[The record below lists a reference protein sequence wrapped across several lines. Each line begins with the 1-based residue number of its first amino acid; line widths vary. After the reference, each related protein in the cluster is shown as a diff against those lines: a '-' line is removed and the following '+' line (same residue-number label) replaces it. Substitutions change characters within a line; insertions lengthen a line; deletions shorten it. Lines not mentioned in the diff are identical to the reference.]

1 MTASTIKRLI
11 NAVRSEFENQ
21 DVITVSSSAYDNS
34 INAGS
39 SMGSIHSTLDETL
52 TDMILPT
59 KHCVNVGLFMQEA
72 GQEIPDFVSI
82 PSGDVRRLRAR
93 MTLEEALETIE
104 ALGFSLKL
112 GDVEIKDQGKDL
124 ELVPTTATLDAY
136 KIAKECL
143 DCQIIA
149 TGTLLSLGI
158 PLTEDLQLEVD
169 TNNLVKFRKDKD
181 GHLREDGK
189 WVKPS
194 DHPAARVELVIKQN
208 IRAHEDFLSD
218 YSEEV

>member
-11 NAVRSEFENQ
+11 NAVRSEFENK
-21 DVITVSSSAYDNS
+21 DVITVSSSAYDKS
-34 INAGS
+34 LSMGS
-39 SMGSIHSTLDETL
+39 SMGSIHSALDSSL

-59 KHCVNVGLFMQEA
+59 KHCVNVGFFMQEA
-72 GQEIPDFVSI
+72 GQEIPDVVSV
-82 PSGDVRRLRAR
+82 PSEDVRRLRAR

-104 ALGFSLKL
+104 ALGFTLKL

-124 ELVPTTATLDAY
+124 ELVATTETLDAY

-143 DCQIIA
+143 DCHVIA
-149 TGTLLSLGI
+149 TGTLLSMGI
-158 PLTEDLQLEVD
+158 PLTEDLLLEVD

-194 DHPAARVELVIKQN
+194 DHPAARIQLVVQQN
-208 IRAHEDFLSD
+208 LRAHEEFLAD
-218 YSEEV
+218 YS